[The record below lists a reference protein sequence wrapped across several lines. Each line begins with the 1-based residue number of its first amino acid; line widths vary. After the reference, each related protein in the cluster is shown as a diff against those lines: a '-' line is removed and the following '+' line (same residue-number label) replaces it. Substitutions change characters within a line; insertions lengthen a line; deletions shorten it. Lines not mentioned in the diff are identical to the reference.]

1 MVVYSCIGVWNLSIE
16 ALSNSESSNSS
27 VQVREDP

>member
-1 MVVYSCIGVWNLSIE
+1 MVVYSCMGVLNLSIE
-16 ALSNSESSNSS
+16 ALSNSESSNS